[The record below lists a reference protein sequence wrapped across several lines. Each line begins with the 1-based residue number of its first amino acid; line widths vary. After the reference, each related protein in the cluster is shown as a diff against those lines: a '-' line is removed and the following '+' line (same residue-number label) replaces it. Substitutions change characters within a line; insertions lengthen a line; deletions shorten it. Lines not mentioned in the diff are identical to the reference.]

1 MKYIENREPRNK
13 STNIWSTDLQQGH
26 NGERIGSST
35 GGAGKTGFLHA
46 KKKKKKERK
55 KNTHHIQKSTQKRLK
70 LKLNM

>member
-13 STNIWSTDLQQGH
+13 STHIWSTDLQQVL

-46 KKKKKKERK
+46 KKKKKERK
-55 KNTHHIQKSTQKRLK
+55 IPIIYKNQLKRD
-70 LKLNM
+70 